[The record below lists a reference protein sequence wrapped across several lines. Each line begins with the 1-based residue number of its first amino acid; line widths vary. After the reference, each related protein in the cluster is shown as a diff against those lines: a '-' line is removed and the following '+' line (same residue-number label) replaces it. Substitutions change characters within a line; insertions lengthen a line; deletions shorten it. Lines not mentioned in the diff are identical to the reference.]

1 MTRREGMD
9 EPNMEADGVQQQRQ
23 AKKEKP
29 WKAYP
34 PETYRDTI
42 AELVHFSSKTVN
54 SNAALVG
61 VRLAADDVL
70 DAPYVSA
77 RTLMARNVSLSL
89 DYGKGGAAVAG
100 ICKQVNAVV
109 RNNSFAEAASPEER
123 AAIEHAMT
131 EACSSAFSVGVGH
144 VDHRLRQILIPKE
157 GAEGGYVSM
166 TPITAGGVCELL
178 FEKDHGLVSCHNA
191 AYEKEKKSV
200 GNPENK
206 EEKPA
211 APPENDEGA
220 GNGPS
225 IKMRKLRQ
233 AQFGIGGS
241 NPQNVGGLVRA
252 IMQRPLFVDAPRSA
266 GDLRTAF
273 SLYYKGIS
281 LDFSSP
287 GLLRQALFAYVDFRR
302 RYGLDDGPAMPR
314 RTSLKAREEEEVLL
328 KDIADIA
335 LRRADEAREMLRD
348 YADMLPQE
356 QNPETGTEALVSPEL
371 KPVAMRGLLDPA
383 LRDGTWPRNMAW
395 LVIDGMGRASRANG
409 NRMLVL
415 DVTATATVAGLLEK
429 AFR

>member
-1 MTRREGMD
+1 MD

-77 RTLMARNVSLSL
+77 RTLMARKVSLSL

-109 RNNSFAEAASPEER
+109 RSNSFAEAASPEER

-200 GNPENK
+200 GNPESK

-225 IKMRKLRQ
+225 MKMRKLRQ

-241 NPQNVGGLVRA
+241 NPQNVGGLVQA

-287 GLLRQALFAYVDFRR
+287 GPLRQALFAYVDFRR

-371 KPVAMRGLLDPA
+371 KPAAMRGLLDPA

-395 LVIDGMGRASRANG
+395 LVIDGIGRASRANG